1 MARES
6 DGRSQEI
13 KEATAQYVFN
23 RWRSGLPGLL
33 VGLPLVFVGVLSILI
48 SPRHDWFRHLSSPW
62 QAALLAAYLAL
73 VAWLF
78 AWFWRL
84 RSRAGA
90 GLRQLLEWQQ
100 RDAGVVVQKV
110 TFRRVGWWFWPFA
123 FGVAPAYVLGLML
136 LSFRSPVRF
145 QPLVFAVGITALG
158 LGVSRMMARE
168 ARAAWRPVH
177 FVWWALYCCYA
188 LAAAMGMPQPLGHVT
203 ESWAWWVRV
212 MGPILLLVPVDIA
225 LREAHGR
232 RQLRRLQALLGE
244 GQEGTGHGAA

>member
-6 DGRSQEI
+6 DDRSQEI
-13 KEATAQYVFN
+13 KKATAQYVFN
-23 RWRSGLPGLL
+23 RWRSNLLGLLLGLPCL
-33 VGLPLVFVGVLSILI
+33 FVGVLGMLI
-48 SPRHDWFRHLSSPW
+48 SPRHDWFRHLSNTW
-62 QAALLAAYLAL
+62 QAALQAAYLASL
-73 VAWLF
+73 ASLF
-78 AWFWRL
+78 ASWWWL
-84 RSRAGA
+84 RFRG
-90 GLRQLLEWQQ
+90 GRRQLLEWPQ
-100 RDAGVVVQKV
+100 RDAGVVVEKV
-110 TFRRVGWWFWPFA
+110 TFPRMRWWFWPFA
-123 FGVAPAYVLGLML
+123 CVVVAAYVLGLPL

-168 ARAAWRPVH
+168 VRAAWRPVH

-188 LAAAMGMPQPLGHVT
+188 LAAATGMPQPLGHVT

-212 MGPILLLVPVDIA
+212 MGPMLLLVPVDIA
-225 LREAHGR
+225 LRDAHSR